1 VNGLQSTAGASRGS
15 EIVKSEPGRRYV
27 LSTSRPGM
35 HAQTNSTLLRAPAVD
50 RPTPPN
56 HHHIQPE
63 SSSMFHVEFGSAA
76 SAAPPP
82 TDLKFVRVN
91 ASWTA

>member
-1 VNGLQSTAGASRGS
+1 M
-15 EIVKSEPGRRYV
+15 KSEPGRRYV
-27 LSTSRPGM
+27 LSTSRPGV
-35 HAQTNSTLLRAPAVD
+35 HAQTDSTLLRAPAVD

-76 SAAPPP
+76 SAAPQP

-91 ASWTA
+91 ANWTA